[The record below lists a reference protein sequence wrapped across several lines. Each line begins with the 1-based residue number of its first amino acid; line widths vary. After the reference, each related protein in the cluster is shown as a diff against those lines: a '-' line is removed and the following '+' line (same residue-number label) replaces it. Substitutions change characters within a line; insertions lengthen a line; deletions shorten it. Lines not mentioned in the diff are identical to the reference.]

1 MTSPEPR
8 KGLGPMNRPGPE
20 LVSGPGRETSPE
32 PPSRLERWE
41 RREQPVLAA
50 LPYVMLAFA
59 TLATVVIKFSGGLA
73 AMLPDLGL
81 SAFTAV
87 WMAWFFPLHPGW
99 RERPRVMGV
108 FFVGLLVLM
117 ATLVI
122 RDPWFGFFTFTGY
135 FFVFWLAT
143 GRVRLLGVLAVATI
157 TGTSQNGGLPK
168 HAGMPVVFWIA
179 IVLINM
185 TIAGTLTWFGWVS
198 SEQNDR
204 RKQALTDLSEAN
216 RKLEAT
222 LAENVGL
229 HEQLLTQAREA
240 GVLDE
245 RQRMA
250 REIHDTLAQG
260 LTGIITQLQ
269 AAEQSGQ
276 SAEGRRRH
284 IDLAT
289 QLARGSL
296 SEARRSVQA
305 MAPEPLVAAR
315 LPEALAGVAEKWSAQ
330 HGVPAAVTVTG
341 EPARMRPEVEVTLLR
356 AAQEALA
363 NVARHASAA
372 KVGLTL
378 SYMED
383 QVTLDIRDDGVGF
396 DPDRAGAAL
405 RAATRAGAAGG
416 EPGTAGGDPA
426 GGGAAGSGAA
436 GAGDTVAAGNGF
448 GLMAMRQRIEG
459 VAGTLEIESGPGT
472 GTAISASVPVT
483 AAGSA
488 A

>member
-1 MTSPEPR
+1 MSSPEPR
-8 KGLGPMNRPGPE
+8 NGLGP
-20 LVSGPGRETSPE
+20 VSSPA
-32 PPSRLERWE
+32 PSTRLERWE
-41 RREQPVLAA
+41 QREQPVLAA

-81 SAFTAV
+81 SVFTGA
-87 WMAWFFPLHPGW
+87 WMAWFFPLHPAW
-99 RERPRVMGV
+99 RQRPRVMGV
-108 FFVGLLVLM
+108 FFAGLLVLM

-122 RDPWFGFFTFTGY
+122 RDPWFGFYTFTGY
-135 FFVFWLAT
+135 FFVFWLST

-168 HAGMPVVFWIA
+168 HNGMAVVFWIA

-185 TIAGTLTWFGWVS
+185 TVAGTLTWFGWVS

-204 RKQALTDLSEAN
+204 RKQAVADLSEAN

-222 LAENVGL
+222 LAENAGL

-289 QLARGSL
+289 QLARDSL

-315 LPEALAGVAEKWSAQ
+315 LPEALAGVAEKWSAL

-356 AAQEALA
+356 TAQEALA
-363 NVARHASAA
+363 NVARHAGAA

-396 DPDRAGAAL
+396 DPARSGPKL
-405 RAATRAGAAGG
+405 RAATLAGAAGG
-416 EPGTAGGDPA
+416 GLPDGDGA
-426 GGGAAGSGAA
+426 GGGAADGGAA
-436 GAGDTVAAGNGF
+436 DGRVGDLATTGGGF

-459 VAGTLEIESGPGT
+459 VAGTLEIESGPGA
-472 GTAISASVPVT
+472 GTAISASVPVAPGGT
-483 AAGSA
+483 S
-488 A
+488 